1 MRRLVGSSPTG
12 HDILSAIEKVIA
24 DFFQE
29 YDNVMIFYYCDFI
42 NPIPHT
48 KKTSMPPQE
57 YRSNL
62 FRLMFERYVSLHD
75 IDDVHLSVITAKG
88 IDDTYYFHL
97 IYRECHAGTG
107 LTEVQLANQVCYLV
121 DSEAGSNGKTKI
133 TQIGDLVISAL
144 LSDRKDLLDKYNA
157 AGDKRTRQSAL
168 NVLSILREAALLE

>member
-1 MRRLVGSSPTG
+1 MEDFVRLLSTDEGDVYHITLSEDTIIFSQETLKIINGVKVVGIDLRRLVGNSPTG
-12 HDILSAIEKVIA
+12 HDMLAAIEKVIA

-62 FRLMFERYVSLHD
+62 FKLMFERYVSLHD

-88 IDDTYYFHL
+88 IEDTYYFHL
-97 IYRECHAGTG
+97 IYRECHAH
-107 LTEVQLANQVCYLV
+107 LAP
-121 DSEAGSNGKTKI
+121 
-133 TQIGDLVISAL
+133 VISQ
-144 LSDRKDLLDKYNA
+144 DIKDGYSK
-157 AGDKRTRQSAL
+157 
-168 NVLSILREAALLE
+168 

>member
-1 MRRLVGSSPTG
+1 MEDFVRLLSTDEGDVYHITLSEDTVLFSQDTLKIINGVKVVGIDLRRLVGSSPTG
-12 HDILSAIEKVIA
+12 LDMLAAIEKVIA
-24 DFFQE
+24 NFFQE

-62 FRLMFERYVSLHD
+62 FRLMFERYVSMHD

-97 IYRECHAGTG
+97 IYRECHAH
-107 LTEVQLANQVCYLV
+107 LAP
-121 DSEAGSNGKTKI
+121 
-133 TQIGDLVISAL
+133 VISQDIKEGY
-144 LSDRKDLLDKYNA
+144 SK
-157 AGDKRTRQSAL
+157 
-168 NVLSILREAALLE
+168 

>member
-1 MRRLVGSSPTG
+1 MEDFVRLLSTDEGDVYHITLSEDTILFSQDTLKIINGVKVVGIDLRRLVGSSPTG
-12 HDILSAIEKVIA
+12 HDMLAAIEKVIA
-24 DFFQE
+24 DFFLE
-29 YDNVMIFYYCDFI
+29 YDNVMIFYYCDFL

-97 IYRECHAGTG
+97 IYRECHAH
-107 LTEVQLANQVCYLV
+107 LAP
-121 DSEAGSNGKTKI
+121 
-133 TQIGDLVISAL
+133 VISQDIKEGY
-144 LSDRKDLLDKYNA
+144 SK
-157 AGDKRTRQSAL
+157 
-168 NVLSILREAALLE
+168 

>member
-1 MRRLVGSSPTG
+1 MEDFVRLLSTDEGDIYHITLSEDTILFSQDTLKIINGVKVVGIDLRRLVGSSPTG
-12 HDILSAIEKVIA
+12 HDMLAAIEKVIA
-24 DFFQE
+24 DFFME
-29 YDNVMIFYYCDFI
+29 YDNVMIFYYCDFL

-97 IYRECHAGTG
+97 IYRERHAH
-107 LTEVQLANQVCYLV
+107 LAP
-121 DSEAGSNGKTKI
+121 I
-133 TQIGDLVISAL
+133 ISQDIKEGY
-144 LSDRKDLLDKYNA
+144 SK
-157 AGDKRTRQSAL
+157 
-168 NVLSILREAALLE
+168 

>member
-1 MRRLVGSSPTG
+1 MEDFVRLLSTDEGDVYHITLSEDTILFSQDTLKIINGVKVVGIDLRRLVGSSPTG
-12 HDILSAIEKVIA
+12 HEMLAAIEKVIA
-24 DFFQE
+24 DFFLE
-29 YDNVMIFYYCDFI
+29 YDNLMIFYYCDFL

-97 IYRECHAGTG
+97 IYRECHAH
-107 LTEVQLANQVCYLV
+107 LAP
-121 DSEAGSNGKTKI
+121 
-133 TQIGDLVISAL
+133 VISQDIKEGY
-144 LSDRKDLLDKYNA
+144 SK
-157 AGDKRTRQSAL
+157 
-168 NVLSILREAALLE
+168 

>member
-1 MRRLVGSSPTG
+1 MRLLSTDEGDVYHITLSEDTVLFSQDTLKIINGVKVIGIDLRRLVGNSPTG
-12 HDILSAIEKVIA
+12 HDMLAAIEKVIA
-24 DFFQE
+24 DFFLE

-88 IDDTYYFHL
+88 IDDNYFFHL
-97 IYRECHAGTG
+97 IYRECHAH
-107 LTEVQLANQVCYLV
+107 LAP
-121 DSEAGSNGKTKI
+121 
-133 TQIGDLVISAL
+133 VIS
-144 LSDRKDLLDKYNA
+144 KDIKEGYS
-157 AGDKRTRQSAL
+157 K
-168 NVLSILREAALLE
+168 